1 MQRLSTPTHIFTLDI
16 DTSLIKT
23 LRIVY
28 KQGEIVRLVKYGT
41 DAKIEGNTVTLKLT
55 QEETLLF
62 GNNWLVDI
70 QLRLLLKSGD
80 ALRSKVYHRV
90 TGVLLGDEVMV

>member
-1 MQRLSTPTHIFTLDI
+1 MQRLSTPTHIFTLDF

-41 DAKIEGNTVTLKLT
+41 DAKIVGNTITLKLT
-55 QEETLLF
+55 QEDTQKF
-62 GNNWLVDI
+62 SAADVYI
-70 QLRLLLKSGD
+70 QLDVLTTGGD
-80 ALRSKVYHRV
+80 AFHSSVIKRNV
-90 TGVLLGDEVMV
+90 TDVLLDEVLE

>member
-1 MQRLSTPTHIFTLDI
+1 MRGTTPTHIFTLPF
-16 DTSLIKT
+16 DTDLLQSVMVT
-23 LRIVY
+23 Y
-28 KQGEIVRLVKYGT
+28 AHNGEPILVKQTQDCAMG
-41 DAKIEGNTVTLKLT
+41 GNMVMLKLT
-55 QEETLLF
+55 QQETLLF

>member
-55 QEETLLF
+55 QEETQKF
-62 GNNWLVDI
+62 SAADVYI
-70 QLRLLLKSGD
+70 QLDILTTGGD
-80 ALRSKVYHRV
+80 ALHSAIIKRSVSD
-90 TGVLLGDEVMV
+90 VLLDEVLK

>member
-1 MQRLSTPTHIFTLDI
+1 MQRLSTPTHIFTLDF

-55 QEETLLF
+55 QEETQKF
-62 GNNWLVDI
+62 SATDVMI
-70 QLRLLLKSGD
+70 QLDVLTTGGD
-80 ALRSKVYHRV
+80 AFHSAVIKRSVSD
-90 TGVLLGDEVMV
+90 VLLDEVIV